1 MQSATVLWFGVGRR
15 VHKSMDNS
23 DCDIGLTMTLAAPL
37 KRPASEDAAVFVVCT
52 PPRQN
57 HDAAYSYSSPKTY
70 HLSHS
75 FAFQLVTQT
84 AMADLPPPVQGPTAK
99 ERK

>member
-1 MQSATVLWFGVGRR
+1 MCDTGKYYKGSACRKLHMLDDVSGPAKAPRVLGRGRVCR
-15 VHKSMDNS
+15 VH
-23 DCDIGLTMTLAAPL
+23 TA
-37 KRPASEDAAVFVVCT
+37 
-52 PPRQN
+52 RQN

-75 FAFQLVTQT
+75 FPFQLVTQT